1 MSEKTREEYE
11 QELAALAGGLLS
23 SPHLK
28 IPSVPCADL
37 ILSQVRND
45 PEIET
50 FGRQYFGAGPHSY
63 LTAEELGTLDCA
75 GVQEGDTRV
84 RLQPL
89 PGCLPPACV
98 TLGGIRGSATY
109 VAAPANGIRRLFVGD
124 LVWLF
129 FMERMGLFQMQ
140 GRLADD
146 YALRGTF
153 PLSNNTLT
161 SVILEAMV
169 RQMKSGLASSV
180 RDRAS
185 AYRRCLGWTTD
196 TARKLGLDT
205 EVNTGFDRLFHKFL
219 RLALAY
225 YEAKRLAAAIQQT
238 TTGGASAATRVSVKE
253 TLVLLRKNME
263 LFEYGRNNYNT
274 LNGIVYTIGSLDLVR
289 NLKDQIGIPS
299 TYNDASEYIS
309 AAYAKL
315 IEGGDSSASRPNRY
329 LLHLSC
335 AESGRDLLLDI
346 QVLNV
351 NDVGAVSLWL
361 DNEVVEERVENYRT
375 AYRELAGVDLKQEGA
390 QIVQAV

>member
-1 MSEKTREEYE
+1 
-11 QELAALAGGLLS
+11 
-23 SPHLK
+23 
-28 IPSVPCADL
+28 
-37 ILSQVRND
+37 
-45 PEIET
+45 
-50 FGRQYFGAGPHSY
+50 
-63 LTAEELGTLDCA
+63 
-75 GVQEGDTRV
+75 
-84 RLQPL
+84 
-89 PGCLPPACV
+89 
-98 TLGGIRGSATY
+98 
-109 VAAPANGIRRLFVGD
+109 
-124 LVWLF
+124 
-129 FMERMGLFQMQ
+129 
-140 GRLADD
+140 
-146 YALRGTF
+146 
-153 PLSNNTLT
+153 
-161 SVILEAMV
+161 
-169 RQMKSGLASSV
+169 
-180 RDRAS
+180 
-185 AYRRCLGWTTD
+185 
-196 TARKLGLDT
+196 
-205 EVNTGFDRLFHKFL
+205 
-219 RLALAY
+219 
-225 YEAKRLAAAIQQT
+225 
-238 TTGGASAATRVSVKE
+238 
-253 TLVLLRKNME
+253 ME